1 MFYFWQIV
9 DGRDMC
15 SRLELPVVLSVASGT
30 QTCMHSWYKNTC
42 TLLSCTVPSGC
53 LRFCSTNRA
62 DTRARSTSIHIGES
76 STMMA
81 IILWCYFLQ
90 RWWQFRGHSSHKGH
104 PDGLRKRCREQTTFT
119 HIHYNAFGLKI
130 LTPKLRHQGAICWLG
145 KELPWQNGL
154 THIYFMNKTCF
165 RVWMYVNKK

>member
-15 SRLELPVVLSVASGT
+15 SCLELPVVLSVASGT
-30 QTCMHSWYKNTC
+30 QPCMHSWNNNTFD
-42 TLLSCTVPSGC
+42 LLSPTVLSGC

-62 DTRARSTSIHIGES
+62 DTRPRSTSIHIGES

-119 HIHYNAFGLKI
+119 HIHYNRDIYVPKCWVDLSWNSRVILAFFLFWFS
-130 LTPKLRHQGAICWLG
+130 KL
-145 KELPWQNGL
+145 QNL
-154 THIYFMNKTCF
+154 LEKMWFNNHPSDFLAF
-165 RVWMYVNKK
+165 E